1 MQILLDLFMKFTVDF
16 SFLNSLLF
24 TDPNTTGINYSN
36 GWWGGVGAGGGGGSG
51 WGLSNCHQSIRLN
64 NQNNLLLLL
73 LLELP

>member
-36 GWWGGVGAGGGGGSG
+36 GWWGGAGAGGGGGEVDGGCLIAINQSG
-51 WGLSNCHQSIRLN
+51 
-64 NQNNLLLLL
+64 
-73 LLELP
+73 